1 MRGGWQRAGPRGR
14 QGDQRLPPG
23 GRLRGWGG
31 WGGTG
36 GQLTVRPIW
45 DKRGFA
51 SHSVCKSRFASSLG
65 SVSRPLGSGH
75 LRALLSTPP
84 LGQSPGRGG
93 EDTAR
98 PFLSL
103 LLAHLHLEPRR
114 PLWWGRLPPQSRPR
128 RGSGRAAPSALGG
141 GVGRGPGGALLPPRG
156 RYSRACQA
164 LRRPQALEA
173 GARRR
178 EQGKPARAPTSSPGS
193 SLVRTPG
200 AGDHR
205 PVAVGPHGARGR
217 SAGLSPPSQPGS
229 PLFRGPWRRPR
240 RIAGRVEHN
249 RSGGSVL

>member
-1 MRGGWQRAGPRGR
+1 MKIVLPAVRSMRGGWQRAGPRGR

-156 RYSRACQA
+156 EVQPGLPGAQA
-164 LRRPQALEA
+164 APGSGGGSKEA
-173 GARRR
+173 GAR
-178 EQGKPARAPTSSPGS
+178 KAR
-193 SLVRTPG
+193 
-200 AGDHR
+200 
-205 PVAVGPHGARGR
+205 
-217 SAGLSPPSQPGS
+217 
-229 PLFRGPWRRPR
+229 
-240 RIAGRVEHN
+240 
-249 RSGGSVL
+249 